1 MIRSERKLLLP
12 PDSSNMIRLLF
23 PLLLWFFISNQ
34 SKAQCNCAENF
45 EFVYKKIESNYAGWK
60 DKTAI
65 DPGGFKQFT
74 EQQQQKAFI
83 ETNKDYCY
91 KIIHDW
97 LEYFRDH
104 HTHLYTETPAVNV
117 DGKTPQAIREY
128 FGSTEGIENPE
139 VKETQGIE
147 DVWQMS
153 PNYTLAI
160 VKNKTAHRDYAGVII
175 KADSIFW
182 LPGQVK
188 LELKEV
194 SNGKFSVI
202 VYMRD
207 HSMRLSNAT
216 LEGDELKLENFA
228 ALRRVKSKFGP
239 DTAMRTEVIS
249 RNFEIKKLNYTTL
262 YFRMPSFNHELKQKV
277 DSIIKANHE
286 LIAETPNLIIDVR
299 NNGGGSDI
307 TYSDIIPYLYTNPI
321 KLINNSILSTPDN
334 IAKFESILTDPGYP
348 ESSKQYIRDLVERLK
363 KNPGKFVRKDD
374 ETITQRNKL
383 TFPKNVIVLINN
395 NCASSCEEFV
405 LAVKQSKKVTLM
417 GENTLGV
424 LDYANVHTLD
434 LPCTGWGLQYATSRT
449 NRLPDY
455 PIDNIGIE
463 PAVKI
468 PDHVNWVDFALEYLK
483 SKR

>member
-1 MIRSERKLLLP
+1 MA
-12 PDSSNMIRLLF
+12 
-23 PLLLWFFISNQ
+23 NQ

-45 EFVYKKIESNYAGWK
+45 EFVYKKIEANYAGWK
-60 DKTAI
+60 DKTAV
-65 DPGGFKQFT
+65 DRKAFEQFT
-74 EQQQQKAFI
+74 EQQRQKAFV
-83 ETNKDYCY
+83 ETNENYCY
-91 KIIHDW
+91 KIIRDW
-97 LEYFRDH
+97 LEYFQDH
-104 HTHLYTETPAVNV
+104 HTHLYNETPAVNFE
-117 DGKTPQAIREY
+117 GKTSSEIRDY
-128 FGSTEGIENPE
+128 FFSTERHENPE

-153 PNYTLAI
+153 PNYTLGI
-160 VKNKTAHRDYAGVII
+160 IKSKTTHRDYAGVIL
-175 KADSIFW
+175 KADSVYW
-182 LPGQVK
+182 MPGQVK
-188 LELKEV
+188 LELSEL
-194 SNGKFSVI
+194 SAGKFSVI

-228 ALRRVKSKFGP
+228 ALRRAKSKFAP
-239 DTAMRTEVIS
+239 DTATRTEVIS
-249 RNFEIKKLNYTTL
+249 NNLEVKKINHTTL
-262 YFRMPSFNHELKQKV
+262 YFRIPSFNHELKPKV
-277 DSIIKANHE
+277 DSIIKTNHE

-334 IAKFESILTDPGYP
+334 IAKFESILTDPSYP

-363 KNPGKFVRKDD
+363 KSPGKFVRKDD

-383 TFPKNVIVLINN
+383 TFPNNVIVLINS

-417 GENTLGV
+417 GENTMGV
-424 LDYANVHTLD
+424 LDYANVHTLH

-463 PAVKI
+463 PAIRI
-468 PDHVNWVDFALEYLK
+468 PGNTNWVEFALEYLK